1 MMHTFRG
8 PWPEGKSGAMALT
21 FDCDVTYAYAP
32 ARPGPDGPRTGAALF
47 EKQPKRLQGY
57 SRGLYGVNVGLPRI
71 LDMLKRRGVSGS
83 FYIPGANVE
92 RWPDD
97 FRRIVDE
104 GHEVGAHGHE
114 HENLSLYKDDPD
126 GERRILETCIAA
138 FEKHLGQRPTGY
150 RSPAWDMNLH
160 SGRILMEQGIA
171 YDSSLFA
178 EEAPYLLS
186 AAYPD
191 QPDLLEFPIDW
202 SLDDA
207 TYYMWFMPPH
217 LMAQFHDP
225 DEVFRIW
232 QAELDGI
239 IGEGGVFTLTC
250 HPSVIG
256 RHHRMNILERLLDHV
271 TARGDIW
278 LAPLSEIAA
287 WVQPRMARDSATEAA
302 E

>member
-1 MMHTFRG
+1 MRTFRG
-8 PWPEGKSGAMALT
+8 PWPGGKTGAMALT

-32 ARPGPDGPRTGAALF
+32 ARPGPDGPRTGAAL
-47 EKQPKRLQGY
+47 EAMRPKRLQGY
-57 SRGLYGVNVGLPRI
+57 SRGLYGVNVGIPRV
-71 LDMLKRRGVSGS
+71 LDFLARRGVRGS
-83 FYIPGANVE
+83 FYVPGANIE
-92 RWPDD
+92 RWPDL
-97 FRRIVDE
+97 FRRALDE
-104 GHEVGAHGHE
+104 GHELGAHGHE
-114 HENLSLYKDDPD
+114 HENLSLYKDDPE
-126 GERRILETCIAA
+126 GEERILETCLAA
-138 FEKHLGQRPTGY
+138 FQRHLGHRPTGY

-160 SGRILMEQGIA
+160 SGHILARHGFA

-186 AAYPD
+186 DAYPA

-207 TYYMWFMPPH
+207 TYFMWFMPPH

-232 QAELDGI
+232 KAELDGI
-239 IGEGGVFTLTC
+239 IGEGGVFVLTC

-256 RHHRMNILERLLDHV
+256 RHSRMAILDRLMDHV
-271 TARGDIW
+271 EARGDIW
-278 LAPLSEIAA
+278 LAPLADIADHVMRRFA
-287 WVQPRMARDSATEAA
+287 ANGKVAA

>member
-1 MMHTFRG
+1 METFRG
-8 PWPEGKSGAMALT
+8 PWPEGKRGAMALT

-32 ARPGPDGPRTGAALF
+32 ARPGPEGPRTGAALF

-57 SRGLYGVNVGLPRI
+57 SRGLYGLHVGLPRV
-71 LDMLKRRGVSGS
+71 LDFLRRRGVTGS
-83 FYIPGANVE
+83 FYLPGANVE
-92 RWPDD
+92 RWPDA
-97 FRRIVDE
+97 FRRIVNE

-114 HENLSLYKDDPD
+114 HENLSLYKDDPA
-126 GERRILETCIAA
+126 GEAAILEACLAA
-138 FEKHLGQRPTGY
+138 FERHLGVRPIGY

-160 SGRILMEQGIA
+160 SGRILAEHGFA

-178 EEAPYLLS
+178 GEAPYLLS

-191 QPDLLEFPIDW
+191 QPDLLEIPIDW

-207 TYYMWFMPPH
+207 PYFMWFMPPH

-232 QAELDGI
+232 RAELDGI
-239 IGEGGVFTLTC
+239 VGEGGVFTLTC

-256 RHHRMNILERLLDHV
+256 RHHRMAILERLMDHAE
-271 TARGDIW
+271 ARGDVWI
-278 LAPLSEIAA
+278 APLADIARHAMRRFATDRGIAA
-287 WVQPRMARDSATEAA
+287 SSA
-302 E
+302 